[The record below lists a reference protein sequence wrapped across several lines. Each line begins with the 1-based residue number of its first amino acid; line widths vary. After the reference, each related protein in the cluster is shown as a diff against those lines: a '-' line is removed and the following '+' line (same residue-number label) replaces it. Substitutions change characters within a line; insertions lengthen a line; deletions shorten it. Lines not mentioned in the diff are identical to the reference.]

1 LAIETNIRIVEPGED
16 LAVFVRH
23 ANVRG
28 ADLTSDLLEK
38 ACGKL
43 RYRRHLAA
51 VVVRGTVPGIIVA
64 TDRPIPNVQ
73 LADEEWELE
82 VTDAGE
88 DARPLSLRDPQGLVL
103 IPKLLERAL
112 QGHIATRTN
121 FWTLGTSRVWYERT
135 PICSRDGIN
144 AYRRYELAA
153 VTIDGAG
160 IGIACDV
167 GTAFFTTHPL
177 SYFFQPNLSHAE
189 TERRARELARLT
201 DRQAGQKGT
210 LLYDIGSSR
219 SKCYFEQAPPGV
231 TCANTGSFRVQG
243 ETFSSLADYYRK
255 KRPELGDMSNV
266 PAVRVSFERL
276 GRPRWVAASRA
287 WARVMNDSL
296 PGSLNTIDKI
306 VPEERRRLVGLLWD
320 RLGERPFGGMACG
333 VSKFFWR
340 PNSQSVSYF
349 APSQLQYARA
359 NLAAPRTATSET
371 LRDHYRA
378 RGRFLQDH
386 GCYDVPAVV
395 DRTLYVAYPARIEK
409 DVATSFITDLIALV
423 NRLTGSQ
430 FAAEPVAYNRVA
442 DGIEQLRRR
451 ARSGT
456 ALFVLD
462 PDPASYHEVAFQLQ
476 GWRIKRVTE
485 RVLAA
490 HHNGLVGRSHQPA
503 HKGRAR
509 WEQFIRMNTLDLLQ
523 RMDIVPWRLERA
535 GAYEAQLAIDVGHDR
550 RHFALSLMIART
562 ETARPSFKIAT
573 KVQVKSDPKHEAI
586 NARFL
591 SDHIVAVV
599 DGALGR
605 DFTPIASL
613 LVLRD
618 GRSCG
623 REPEGIEAALT
634 QLRERGYLTAD
645 ARVDV
650 VEVHKKSLK
659 YVRFW
664 RVDNNGV
671 AVNPLEGTAVKLGSK
686 TILVAT
692 TGDATVRQG
701 TVEPLM
707 LIGNGHCRNVTDAG
721 EGVFQGAQLNW
732 SSPTVAQSLP
742 LALKRT
748 DEELRSRADQE
759 IRRIR

>member
-1 LAIETNIRIVEPGED
+1 LAIETNIRVVEPGED
-16 LAVFVRH
+16 LTVLVRR
-23 ANVRG
+23 ANIRG
-28 ADLTSDLLEK
+28 ADLTADLLEK
-38 ACGKL
+38 ACGAL

-51 VVVRGTVPGIIVA
+51 VVVRGSVPGIVVA
-64 TDRPIPNVQ
+64 TDRLIPDIR
-73 LADEEWELE
+73 LAAEEWELE
-82 VTDAGE
+82 LTDAGE
-88 DARPLSLRDPQGLVL
+88 DTRPLSFQDPQGVVL

-112 QGHIATRTN
+112 QGQVASRTN
-121 FWTLGTSRVWYERT
+121 FWTLGTSRVWYERA
-135 PICSRDGIN
+135 PICSRDGIT

-153 VTIDGAG
+153 VTIDDVG

-177 SYFFQPNLSHAE
+177 SYFFEPNLSRGE
-189 TERRARELARLT
+189 TERRAREFARLT

-210 LLYDIGSSR
+210 LLYDVVSSR
-219 SKCYFEQAPPGV
+219 VKCYFEQAPPGV

-255 KRPELGDMSNV
+255 KRPDLGDMSNAT
-266 PAVRVSFERL
+266 AVRVSFERL
-276 GRPRWVAASRA
+276 GRPRWVAANRV
-287 WARVMNDSL
+287 WARVMNDNL

-306 VPEERRRLVGLLWD
+306 VPEERRRLVGLFWD
-320 RLGERPFGGMACG
+320 RLGARPFGQVAPGI
-333 VSKFFWR
+333 SKTFWR
-340 PNSQSVSYF
+340 PDGDRVSYF
-349 APSQLQYARA
+349 IPGQLQYARA
-359 NLAAPRTATSET
+359 NLAMPKATTPEA
-371 LRDHYRA
+371 LKEHYRA

-395 DRTLYVAYPARIEK
+395 DRTIYVAYPGSVGQ
-409 DVATSFITDLIALV
+409 DVAMQFTTDLVAAV
-423 NRLTGSQ
+423 NRLTGCQ
-430 FAAEPVAYNRVA
+430 FAAEPIAYARIA
-442 DGIEQLRRR
+442 EGIEQLRRR

-485 RVLAA
+485 RVLRA
-490 HHNGLVGRSHQPA
+490 HHDGLIGRSSQPP
-503 HKGRAR
+503 HKARMR
-509 WEQFIRMNTLDLLQ
+509 WEQFIRMTTLDLMQ

-535 GAYEAQLAIDVGHDR
+535 GDYEAQLAIDVGHDR
-550 RHFALSLMIART
+550 RHFALSLMIARAT
-562 ETARPSFKIAT
+562 TARPSFKIVT

-586 NARFL
+586 NAQFL

-599 DGALGR
+599 DAALGH
-605 DFTPIASL
+605 DFTPITSL

-623 REPEGIEAALT
+623 REPEGIEAGLA
-634 QLRERGYLTAD
+634 QLRERGYVTTD

-664 RVDNNGV
+664 RVADNGM
-671 AVNPLEGTAVKLGSK
+671 AFNPIEGTAVTLSAKS
-686 TILVAT
+686 ILLAT

-707 LIGNGHCRNVTDAG
+707 VIGNGHRGNVRDAG